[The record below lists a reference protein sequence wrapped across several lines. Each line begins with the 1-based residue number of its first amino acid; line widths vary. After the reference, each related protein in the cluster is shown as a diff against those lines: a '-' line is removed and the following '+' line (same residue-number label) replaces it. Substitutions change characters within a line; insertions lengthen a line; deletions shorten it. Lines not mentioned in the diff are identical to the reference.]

1 MCLKFK
7 VGTNTT
13 KQARLE
19 KDEPANTN
27 FSLVIS

>member
-7 VGTNTT
+7 VGAKT

-19 KDEPANTN
+19 KGEPANTN